1 VIALSNHAVR
11 TGAVQVTF
19 AHCRDKPIEG
29 TMVLKWLDAR
39 EATAMGAAFADDIVA
54 RTAPEALEQRTKGR
68 ANTAPRTDDL
78 QILLQKFVY
87 RVDRE
92 ALPLHLNVFQRA
104 KLANSFK
111 WRLLER
117 GVDNGLVEELTRALV
132 VRLNGGAPEAKVAA
146 KAAAAVAANG
156 GSQVHTLLARGNEL
170 LAKGDSGA
178 AAQCFEEL
186 LGEDPDHA
194 VACNNLGAALCN
206 LGRYAEA
213 EAQFRRA
220 IKLKERFADPHNN
233 LGTVLRW
240 QGRVR
245 ESEASLR
252 RALKLKPAYVD
263 AQINLSTTL
272 VLLHRWRE
280 AKALL
285 EKVLRVAPRNVAAL
299 VAMGQIAGPEG
310 RFAEAADLFRRAAEI
325 DPQSARACAAQ
336 VWLRKMTPADSDW
349 LKHAEKIVAAGVAPQ
364 DEATLRYA
372 LGKYF
377 DDVADYPKAFRSF
390 QRANELQR
398 VATQRYSKEGRTA
411 FVDDMRRVYTRETL
425 ARAAQGG
432 SDSQRPVF
440 VVGMPRSGTSLIE
453 QIIASHPSARGAG
466 ELGFWSDAMRK
477 HEQNL
482 RRAAVADP
490 LRRKLA
496 DSYLQVLAAQAPDG
510 TRVVDKAT
518 FNTDYLGVIHAV
530 FPKARM
536 IYVRRDPID
545 SCLSCYFQQFSPDLD
560 FSMDLSDLAH
570 YYPEHLRLLAH
581 WRSVLPPGI
590 LLEVP
595 YADLIA
601 QQETWTRKIVEF
613 LGLEW
618 DQRCLDYTATQRTV
632 LTSSYWQV
640 RQKMYRT
647 SLGRWHH
654 YEKFI
659 TPLLGLRDSTA

>member
-1 VIALSNHAVR
+1 
-11 TGAVQVTF
+11 
-19 AHCRDKPIEG
+19 
-29 TMVLKWLDAR
+29 
-39 EATAMGAAFADDIVA
+39 MGATFADDIVA
-54 RTAPEALEQRTKGR
+54 RTAPEALEQRSKGHGSKS
-68 ANTAPRTDDL
+68 PRSDDF
-78 QILLQKFVY
+78 QKLLQKFVY

-92 ALPLHLNVFQRA
+92 ALPLHMNVFQRA

-132 VRLNGGAPEAKVAA
+132 VRLNGGAAQPEVAA
-146 KAAAAVAANG
+146 KPAAAAAAAGPNG
-156 GSQVHTLLARGNEL
+156 GGQVHTLLARGNEL
-170 LAKGDSGA
+170 LAKGDSA
-178 AAQCFEEL
+178 AAARCFEEL
-186 LGEDPDHA
+186 LGEQPDHA
-194 VACNNLGAALCN
+194 GACNNLGAALCN
-206 LGRYAEA
+206 LGRYAQA

-220 IKLKERFADPHNN
+220 IELKERFADPYNN

-272 VLLHRWRE
+272 LPQHRWRE

-285 EKVLRVAPRNVAAL
+285 EKVLRSAPRNVPAL
-299 VAMGQIAGPEG
+299 VAMGQIAGSEG
-310 RFAEAADLFRRAAEI
+310 HFAQAGELYRRAAEI
-325 DPQSARACAAQ
+325 DPQSAVAWAAQ
-336 VWLRKMTPADSDW
+336 VSLLKMTRADADW
-349 LKHAEKIVAAGVAPQ
+349 LKRAEKIVGAGIAPQ
-364 DEATLRYA
+364 EEATLRYA
-372 LGKYF
+372 MGKYC
-377 DDVADYPKAFRSF
+377 DDVGDYPKAFLNY

-398 VATQRYSKEGRTA
+398 LAVPHYSREGRKA
-411 FVDDMRRVYTRETL
+411 LVDDMRRTYTREAL
-425 ARAAQGG
+425 VRAATAG
-432 SDSQRPVF
+432 SHSQRPVF

-466 ELGFWSDAMRK
+466 ELGFWGDALRK
-477 HEQNL
+477 HEDNV
-482 RRAAVADP
+482 RRNVVGEP
-490 LRRKLA
+490 LQGKLA
-496 DSYLQVLAAQAPDG
+496 NSYLQVLTAQAPDG
-510 TRVVDKAT
+510 ARVVDKAT
-518 FNTDYLGVIHAV
+518 SNTDCLGLIHAV

-545 SCLSCYFQQFSPDLD
+545 TCLSCYFQQFSPDLD
-560 FSMDLSDLAH
+560 FAMDLSDLAH
-570 YYPEHLRLLAH
+570 FFAEHQKLLAH
-581 WRSVLPPGI
+581 WRAVLPPGV

-595 YADLIA
+595 YAEMIA
-601 QQETWTRKIVEF
+601 QQELWTRKIIEF

-618 DQRCLDYTATQRTV
+618 DARCLDFTSTQRTV

-640 RQKMYRT
+640 RQKMYET

-659 TPLLGLRDSTA
+659 SPLLGLRDTTG